1 VNGKHAIGMSF
12 CVGVGLNATAS
23 GGGPGNQGPW
33 DGGSGGSGGDGSFN
47 GSGGGSAGNVIGD
60 IAASDT
66 ADVKEDVILLDV
78 GGMKCGGCVSH
89 VKDLLE
95 KHPDVIAATVNLAT
109 ETALVKVK
117 LRAGVKVEELGEQ
130 LAQVLTNAGFATKL
144 KAAQPQAQQQPA
156 RKCCSARA

>member
-1 VNGKHAIGMSF
+1 MSF
-12 CVGVGLNATAS
+12 CFGAGLNAAAS

-78 GGMKCGGCVSH
+78 GGKQGMLGGTAVLIQYKQEGQDVLSTG
-89 VKDLLE
+89 LAPGG
-95 KHPDVIAATVNLAT
+95 KHINLA
-109 ETALVKVK
+109 
-117 LRAGVKVEELGEQ
+117 
-130 LAQVLTNAGFATKL
+130 
-144 KAAQPQAQQQPA
+144 
-156 RKCCSARA
+156 